1 MVNAAR
7 GIQKQLKPADVR
19 QTKPPAF
26 GFFKN
31 ICRWYVAIFSILKES
46 GLKKFK

>member
-19 QTKPPAF
+19 QTKLPAS
-26 GFFKN
+26 GFSK
-31 ICRWYVAIFSILKES
+31 RLVGGML
-46 GLKKFK
+46 